1 MKWTHTGNAPSWT
14 KTTSRFVDQ
23 RLLDD
28 PHKNRPRATIDSVA
42 ATQIL
47 FTSASSRANSTG
59 GAQVFESLRSLSD
72 SQIIT
77 GSKVARAQEHSGL
90 LAMIG
95 FIAETDRRQL
105 FLRRGYSSL
114 YDYCVRELGYSESQA
129 MRRITTARCIEK
141 FPDVF
146 EFLKANEINLATIS
160 RVSKILTAENC
171 GEVLESIRRKSL
183 REVEAI
189 VAEHEPVAAFPRDR
203 VRTIVAK
210 IPASQVGEI
219 YLRSEGKKHP
229 TFLES
234 PTDDTNQEAP
244 ASTIEQM
251 TQPDRTDP
259 PRDRSSATEPAAKF
273 HDQSQERPPAS
284 TPPARFERRARVEF
298 TARQELMEKLERIRA
313 IASHRIPARASMEQL
328 IDFMADY
335 VIHRED
341 PLKRHQR
348 RQARH
353 SKKNKALDD

>member
-1 MKWTHTGNAPSWT
+1 
-14 KTTSRFVDQ
+14 
-23 RLLDD
+23 
-28 PHKNRPRATIDSVA
+28 
-42 ATQIL
+42 
-47 FTSASSRANSTG
+47 
-59 GAQVFESLRSLSD
+59 VFESLRSLSD

-189 VAEHEPVAAFPRDR
+189 VAEHEPVAAFPPDR

-210 IPASQVGEI
+210 IPASHVGEI

-229 TFLES
+229 AFLES
-234 PTDDTNQEAP
+234 PMDDTNQGAP

-259 PRDRSSATEPAAKF
+259 PRDRSSATEPAEEPVG
-273 HDQSQERPPAS
+273 S
-284 TPPARFERRARVEF
+284 PPARFERRARVEF
-298 TARQELMEKLERIRA
+298 TARQELIEKLERIRA
-313 IASHRIPARASMEQL
+313 LASHRLPARASMEQV

-341 PLKRHQR
+341 PITRHQR

-353 SKKNKALDD
+353 LKRKTLDD

>member
-1 MKWTHTGNAPSWT
+1 
-14 KTTSRFVDQ
+14 
-23 RLLDD
+23 
-28 PHKNRPRATIDSVA
+28 
-42 ATQIL
+42 
-47 FTSASSRANSTG
+47 
-59 GAQVFESLRSLSD
+59 VFESLRSLSD

-229 TFLES
+229 AFLES
-234 PTDDTNQEAP
+234 PMDDTHQGAP

-259 PRDRSSATEPAAKF
+259 PRDRSSATEPAEEPVG
-273 HDQSQERPPAS
+273 S
-284 TPPARFERRARVEF
+284 PPARFERRARVEF
-298 TARQELMEKLERIRA
+298 TARQELIEKLERIRA
-313 IASHRIPARASMEQL
+313 LASHRLPARASMEQV

-335 VIHRED
+335 VIHHED
-341 PLKRHQR
+341 PITRHQR

-353 SKKNKALDD
+353 LKRKTLDD

>member
-1 MKWTHTGNAPSWT
+1 M
-14 KTTSRFVDQ
+14 
-23 RLLDD
+23 
-28 PHKNRPRATIDSVA
+28 
-42 ATQIL
+42 
-47 FTSASSRANSTG
+47 
-59 GAQVFESLRSLSD
+59 FESLRSLSD

-229 TFLES
+229 AFLES
-234 PTDDTNQEAP
+234 PMDDTHQGAP

-259 PRDRSSATEPAAKF
+259 PRDRSSATEPAEEPVG
-273 HDQSQERPPAS
+273 S
-284 TPPARFERRARVEF
+284 PPARFERRARVEF
-298 TARQELMEKLERIRA
+298 TARQELIEKLERIRA
-313 IASHRIPARASMEQL
+313 LASHRLPARASMEQV

-335 VIHRED
+335 VIHHED
-341 PLKRHQR
+341 PITRHQR

-353 SKKNKALDD
+353 LKRKTLDD

>member
-1 MKWTHTGNAPSWT
+1 M
-14 KTTSRFVDQ
+14 
-23 RLLDD
+23 
-28 PHKNRPRATIDSVA
+28 
-42 ATQIL
+42 
-47 FTSASSRANSTG
+47 
-59 GAQVFESLRSLSD
+59 FESLRSLSD

-189 VAEHEPVAAFPRDR
+189 VAEHEPVAAFPPDR

-229 TFLES
+229 AFLES
-234 PTDDTNQEAP
+234 PMDDTNQGAP

-259 PRDRSSATEPAAKF
+259 PRDRSSATEPAEEPVG
-273 HDQSQERPPAS
+273 S
-284 TPPARFERRARVEF
+284 PPARFERRARVEF
-298 TARQELMEKLERIRA
+298 TARQELIEKLERIRA
-313 IASHRIPARASMEQL
+313 LASHRLPARASMEQV

-341 PLKRHQR
+341 PITRHQR

-353 SKKNKALDD
+353 LKRKTLDD